1 MFWRDDRSIG
11 MGSLLQF
18 KQFMCTNILTV
29 RAWLLMSSLTHS
41 TQHDC
46 SVLFA
51 MDEKWWGKTWQFFCL
66 HSLESFFFFFI
77 ANQIKRLQFFLLST
91 HSTAQLSREN
101 FFESRLQV
109 FCDTSQFLHFSLF
122 KKTLIHNDDTWLK
135 FLICITRKKRS
146 KIPYRNISH
155 ADDCELSC
163 VDDVTWEHTY
173 FFLKL
178 WVDYDFATACSR
190 WWWCCKMNLF
200 IFLSHGG
207 GLWENYELHKNS
219 HSGKWFI
226 SWRIN

>member
-1 MFWRDDRSIG
+1 
-11 MGSLLQF
+11 
-18 KQFMCTNILTV
+18 MCTNILTV

-135 FLICITRKKRS
+135 FLICITRKKEAKFHIAIFLMLMIVNSRVLMMWLENTHIFS
-146 KIPYRNISH
+146 LSYELIMTLPLPAH
-155 ADDCELSC
+155 DD
-163 VDDVTWEHTY
+163 DDAVRWIY
-173 FFLKL
+173 SFFSRTV
-178 WVDYDFATACSR
+178 VDYGKIMS
-190 WWWCCKMNLF
+190 F
-200 IFLSHGG
+200 IKIHTVVNDSYLGV
-207 GLWENYELHKNS
+207 
-219 HSGKWFI
+219 
-226 SWRIN
+226 